1 MAIPTTRSTFK
12 DYCLRRLGS
21 PVIDI
26 NVDEEQTQDRIDD
39 ALAKFRD
46 YHYDG
51 TERVLISHEV
61 TQTDKDNGYITLE
74 EDVVGVIR
82 VLDIGDAINASN
94 LFNIRYQIH
103 LNDLFD
109 FSSSSYVS
117 YVMAMR
123 HVETLE
129 EIFVGSKPI
138 RFNRHK
144 DQLHIDMQWSEDVA
158 VGEYIIIDGYKTLD
172 PEVYADVWNDPWL
185 KKYATA
191 LIKRQ
196 WGENLK
202 KFEGMQLPGGIQFNG
217 QKIWEEATEEINKIE
232 EELNST
238 HSLPV
243 MDMVG

>member
-1 MAIPTTRSTFK
+1 MATPTSRSTFK

-39 ALAKFRD
+39 ALSKFRD

-138 RFNRHK
+138 
-144 DQLHIDMQWSEDVA
+144 
-158 VGEYIIIDGYKTLD
+158 DGYKTLD

>member
-1 MAIPTTRSTFK
+1 MAVPITRNTFK

-51 TERVLISHEV
+51 TERVLISHQV
-61 TQTDKDNGYITLE
+61 TATDKTNKYISLD
-74 EDVVGVIR
+74 EDVIAVTR
-82 VLDIGDAINASN
+82 VMDIGDAINGSN

-138 RFNRHK
+138 RFNRHQ
-144 DQLHIDMQWSEDVA
+144 DRLYIDMNWTDDVNT
-158 VGEYIIIDGYKTLD
+158 GEYIIIDGYKTID

-185 KKYATA
+185 KRYATA

-217 QKIWEEATEEINKIE
+217 QKIWEEASEEINKIE
-232 EELNST
+232 DELISS

-243 MDMVG
+243 MDMIG

>member
-51 TERVLISHEV
+51 SERVLISHEV

-74 EDVVGVIR
+74 EDVVGVTR
-82 VLDIGDAINASN
+82 VMDIGDAINASN

-109 FSSSSYVS
+109 FSSIVFHVAISYITFPSALVGIHGAIFYKLQQQFMRRWEQDWRS
-117 YVMAMR
+117 WWQVAPKMR
-123 HVETLE
+123 HYSAKLGQDGAKTAQDKACLA
-129 EIFVGSKPI
+129 ILKPY
-138 RFNRHK
+138 
-144 DQLHIDMQWSEDVA
+144 
-158 VGEYIIIDGYKTLD
+158 GE
-172 PEVYADVWNDPWL
+172 
-185 KKYATA
+185 
-191 LIKRQ
+191 
-196 WGENLK
+196 
-202 KFEGMQLPGGIQFNG
+202 
-217 QKIWEEATEEINKIE
+217 
-232 EELNST
+232 S
-238 HSLPV
+238 S
-243 MDMVG
+243 

>member
-1 MAIPTTRSTFK
+1 MAIPTSRSTFK

-103 LNDLFD
+103 LNEQ
-109 FSSSSYVS
+109 YQ
-117 YVMAMR
+117 
-123 HVETLE
+123 HLE
-129 EIFVGSKPI
+129 YF
-138 RFNRHK
+138 
-144 DQLHIDMQWSEDVA
+144 
-158 VGEYIIIDGYKTLD
+158 
-172 PEVYADVWNDPWL
+172 L
-185 KKYATA
+185 K
-191 LIKRQ
+191 LI
-196 WGENLK
+196 
-202 KFEGMQLPGGIQFNG
+202 
-217 QKIWEEATEEINKIE
+217 
-232 EELNST
+232 
-238 HSLPV
+238 
-243 MDMVG
+243 